1 MEELLGLGSRV
12 QHPEFGDGVVIG
24 QKASSY
30 VITFLKSGKK
40 EISKTY
46 PLQIL
51 EAEEA
56 ADDLVSLADVE
67 RVLTNVLRKWNDVQ
81 ELVPL
86 GQKWVGGKIVM
97 QPGDKNLKAKEI
109 PIDAFF
115 HKIVMIRDR
124 MRTLEQRVNG
134 SNLSDEE
141 KVNIQQYITRCHGS
155 LTSFNVLFKRPEDQ
169 FVGEKGTSD

>member
-1 MEELLGLGSRV
+1 
-12 QHPEFGDGVVIG
+12 
-24 QKASSY
+24 
-30 VITFLKSGKK
+30 
-40 EISKTY
+40 
-46 PLQIL
+46 
-51 EAEEA
+51 
-56 ADDLVSLADVE
+56 
-67 RVLTNVLRKWNDVQ
+67 
-81 ELVPL
+81 VPL